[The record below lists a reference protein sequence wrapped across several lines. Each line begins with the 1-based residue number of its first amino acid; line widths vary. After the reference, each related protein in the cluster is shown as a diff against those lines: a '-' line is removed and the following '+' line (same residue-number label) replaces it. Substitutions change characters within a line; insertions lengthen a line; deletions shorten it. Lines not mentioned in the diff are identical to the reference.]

1 MLANEIPQNTEDF
14 VALTPENNWVG
25 SIASYFRDFLDTD
38 FKRTS
43 APKRQISSR
52 DGSGILTGVSLSKY
66 PGLTRDLWKLLGKPF
81 GTKMVLEFS
90 ICRGKYELPLSVPL
104 LEVIHQHINAVD
116 SKKIVEVIDA
126 VKAYTREN
134 CKNLADDPDRF
145 ADNVISRLKSALL
158 LAIINP
164 LLTSLGTFLEN
175 QGNES
180 LETIY
185 NLEEELGDL
194 LVDPLREPIPV
205 VIASAIVKDNYE
217 EFDKLVEETCQ
228 LDLIRTK
235 LISYFEGYSTRDFH
249 SDLSEL
255 RATLKLKENF
265 QIYVY
270 VGALRFDKT
279 SYPIFYFPV
288 EVELTESIYTIRIDP
303 HLLINKKAI
312 DFGISEVSRAID
324 KPIAFS
330 LPERIVYVG
339 QGETLLKHIQNSLDE
354 FTNALAMDGDIDL
367 HDSRPQKVAR
377 SQISIDN
384 SLHFAAFDQSDES
397 LLNDY
402 EELLKLLS
410 GESPVGKEFKE
421 LVMGFMTED
430 PVSLEDHIS
439 EKWLNTTL
447 PERLVYDSPVPLNE
461 EQRKILF
468 ALNTPEGKY
477 IAVEGPPG
485 TGKSH
490 TITAVVFDAI
500 LKSRNVLIL
509 SDKKEALNVAEQ
521 KITQTLKTV
530 RHSDNFQNP
539 ILRLGKQGSTYAKIL
554 AAKTIDQ
561 IRQSHQVFKAKK
573 REFEE
578 NIDDR
583 VRSLKKR
590 MEDTSSAA
598 TAIEMK
604 RIIALQKTEKDFD
617 YLTDGSEFLFRH
629 SDFRRGVLAAETV
642 ANILLLPEI
651 QSLLTAN
658 DCEIQRGPL
667 EKFLD
672 FQRKMMSAA
681 NTCTITGDMNSF
693 RRFEVAN
700 LPELGRAIDD
710 FQDAKKPIVGFLFSG
725 KRVRRIAR
733 RLTDKFNYRSA
744 VDAHKHIDRLRWAEQ
759 GFRDVIDDL
768 ERINITAEADINVA
782 FYQMM
787 QNLMVR
793 SDQLTKLSEAYT
805 ELINVLDKDK
815 DGRFAEIGISAQ
827 DLSALGTNEG
837 SEVLSRL
844 KSLANHLNNFEE
856 IRQAF
861 EAIPDTDYAKDRRD
875 LEPLHARLL
884 ADTLDGRVVAFANE
898 KKNRAAQIKTIIQKK
913 QKFPKDLF
921 ADLREAFPV
930 MIAGIR
936 DYAEYVPLERELFD
950 LIIIDEASQV
960 SIAQALPAFV
970 RAKKVLVLGDR
981 NQFSNV
987 KTANASK
994 MINQSYKATLVD
1006 QFKRE
1011 ESPNVAL
1018 LNQIKMFDIKT
1029 SILEFVERIAN
1040 LKIMLKKHF
1049 RGYPEII
1056 GFSSKYF
1063 YGGAL
1068 QAVKIR
1074 GKPIDEVIEF
1084 VKLEHD
1090 GLHEIKGNT
1099 NPLEADAVI
1108 DRLKSLKNCDSPPD
1122 VCVITPFNEQQR
1134 LILERVRNLPDG
1146 NDLSD
1151 SLRLRVFTFDTCQGE
1166 EAEIC
1171 IYSMVA
1177 TPLRD
1182 RLNYIFAQVIAD
1194 DHDVEES
1201 LRLQRLNV
1209 GFSRAKERIIIFHS
1223 KPIQDMQGGIQIALS
1238 HYRGV
1243 LEKGRK
1249 GPEADE
1255 VDPNSPME
1263 LQVLN
1268 WLRAVPLLDELG
1280 ECVEIDA
1287 QFELGAYL
1295 RQLDPSYTHPNYK
1308 VDFLIK
1314 VSGEHET
1321 VQIVIEYDGFK
1332 EHFDHLD
1339 EVDQT
1344 NYEFYMK
1351 PEDVER
1357 QKILEGYGY
1366 RFLRINRFTIGDDPV
1381 KTIDERLR
1389 KMLDIKHAPPNL
1401 IAEQKKLQEALNNK
1415 DSKVC
1420 SRCGEI
1426 KPLPDFFDQTLKKGK
1441 GGYGRVCRFCKGI
1454 SPTKPIEEQNQTNL
1468 FATQSEGRI
1477 YLNCPYSEKDECK
1490 KRGGQWDP
1498 FKKKWYVPANV
1509 NSALFSR
1516 WMQTTHQQPTNPQL

>member
-1 MLANEIPQNTEDF
+1 MIGKETPPNIENP
-14 VALTPENNWVG
+14 VALSPENNWVG

-38 FKRTS
+38 FKKTS

-52 DGSGILTGVSLSKY
+52 DSSGIRTGVPLSKY
-66 PGLTRDLWKLLGKPF
+66 PELTRDLWNLLGQPF
-81 GTKMVLEFS
+81 DTKMTLELKIRRERYRS
-90 ICRGKYELPLSVPL
+90 RLSVYL
-104 LEVIHQHINAVD
+104 LEVINQHINGVD
-116 SKKIVEVIDA
+116 GEKIAEIIDA
-126 VKAYTREN
+126 VKAFAREN
-134 CKNLADDPDRF
+134 CKHLADDPERF
-145 ADNVISRLKSALL
+145 ADYVISQLKSALL
-158 LAIINP
+158 LTIVNP

-194 LVDPLREPIPV
+194 LVDPLTEPIPV
-205 VIASAIVKDNYE
+205 VIASAIVNDNYE
-217 EFDKLVEETCQ
+217 EFDRLVEETCQ
-228 LDLIRTK
+228 LGLIRTK
-235 LISYFEGYSTRDFH
+235 LNYYFEGFTTSDFH

-270 VGALRFDKT
+270 VSALRFGKT

-288 EVELTESIYTIRIDP
+288 EVELSESIYTIRIDP

-312 DFGISEVSRAID
+312 DFGISEVSRAIN

-330 LPERIVYVG
+330 LSERIVYVG
-339 QGETLLKHIQNSLDE
+339 QGETFLAHIQDTLDE
-354 FTNALAMDGDIDL
+354 FTNALAMDGEIDL
-367 HDSRPQKVAR
+367 HDLRPQKIAR

-402 EELLKLLS
+402 EELLELLN
-410 GESPVGKEFKE
+410 GESPVGEEFKA
-421 LVMGFMTED
+421 LIMRFMTED
-430 PVSLEDHIS
+430 PESLEDHVS

-447 PERLVYDSPVPLNE
+447 PDRLVYDSPVPLNE

-468 ALNTPEGKY
+468 ALNTSEGKY

-500 LKSRNVLIL
+500 LKNRNVLIL

-521 KITQTLKTV
+521 KITDTLKTV
-530 RHSDNFQNP
+530 RLGENFQDP

-554 AAKTIDQ
+554 AVKTISQ
-561 IRQSHQVFKAKK
+561 IHQSHQVFKAKK
-573 REFEE
+573 GEFKKNVEDKE
-578 NIDDR
+578 
-583 VRSLKKR
+583 RSLKGR
-590 MEDTSSAA
+590 IAGTSTAA
-598 TAIEMK
+598 IAIEMK
-604 RIIALQKTEKDFD
+604 RIIALQKAEKHFDF
-617 YLTDGSEFLFRH
+617 LTDDSDFLCRH
-629 SDFRRGVLAAETV
+629 SDFRRGVLKAKVV
-642 ANILLLPEI
+642 ADFFLLPEI
-651 QSLLTAN
+651 QSLLSVN
-658 DCEIQRGPL
+658 GCEIQRRPL
-667 EKFLD
+667 EIFLD
-672 FQRKMMSAA
+672 FQKKMMSVASA
-681 NTCTITGDMNSF
+681 CTITDEMKSF
-693 RRFEVAN
+693 GKFQVAN
-700 LPELGRAIDD
+700 LPVLGRIIDE
-710 FQDAKKPIVGFLFSG
+710 FQDARMPLIGFIFAGKK
-725 KRVRRIAR
+725 VRRIAR
-733 RLTDKFNYRSA
+733 RLTDEFNYRSA
-744 VDAHKHIDRLRWAEQ
+744 VDAHKHIDHLRRAQQ
-759 GFRDVIDDL
+759 GFRDAIDDL
-768 ERINITAEADINVA
+768 KRINITAEAEIDVA

-787 QNLMVR
+787 QDLMMS
-793 SDQLTKLSEAYT
+793 SDELTELSEAYA
-805 ELINVLDKDK
+805 ELIDVLDNDE
-815 DGRFAEIGISAQ
+815 DGLFAEIGISSH
-827 DLSALGTNEG
+827 DLSALGAHKR
-837 SEVLSRL
+837 SKVLSRL
-844 KSLANHLNNFEE
+844 MFLADHLKNFEE
-856 IRQAF
+856 IRQMF
-861 EAIPDTDYAKDRRD
+861 GEIPEIDYAEELRD
-875 LEPLHARLL
+875 LEHLHTRRL

-898 KKNRAAQIKTIIQKK
+898 KRNTAAQIKTIIQKK

-970 RAKKVLVLGDR
+970 RAKKILVLGDR

-994 MINQSYKATLVD
+994 MINQSYKARIVE
-1006 QFKRE
+1006 QFRQE
-1011 ESPNVAL
+1011 ESPDVAL

-1063 YGGAL
+1063 YGGSL

-1084 VKLEHD
+1084 VELEHD

-1099 NPLEADAVI
+1099 NRLEADAVI
-1108 DRLKSLKNCDSPPD
+1108 DYLKTLGKSDNPPD

-1134 LILERVRNLPDG
+1134 LILERVRELPDG

-1166 EAEIC
+1166 EAEVC

-1182 RLNYIFAQVIAD
+1182 RLNYIFAKDITH
-1194 DHDVEES
+1194 DHDVEEK

-1223 KPIQDMQGGIQIALS
+1223 KPIEGMQGGIQVALS

-1268 WLRAVPLLDELG
+1268 WLRGVPLLDELG
-1280 ECVEIDA
+1280 ERVEIDA

-1295 RQLDPSYTHPNYK
+1295 RQLDPSYMHPNYK

-1314 VSGEHET
+1314 VSGKRET
-1321 VQIVIEYDGFK
+1321 AKIVVEYDGFK

-1339 EVDQT
+1339 EVDET

-1389 KMLDIKHAPPNL
+1389 KMLAKIDIEREPPKL
-1401 IAEQKKLQEALNNK
+1401 IEEQKKLQEALNKKN
-1415 DSKVC
+1415 SKVC

-1426 KPLPDFFDQTLKKGK
+1426 KPLADFFDQKLKKGK
-1441 GGYGRVCRFCKGI
+1441 GGHGRVCRFCKGKDAP
-1454 SPTKPIEEQNQTNL
+1454 PTKLIEEQNQAKIFT
-1468 FATQSEGRI
+1468 AQSEDRI
-1477 YLNCPYSEKDECK
+1477 YLNCPYSDKDECK
-1490 KRGGQWDP
+1490 KLGGRWDP

-1509 NSALFSR
+1509 NSALFR
-1516 WMQTTHQQPTNPQL
+1516 QWM

>member
-1 MLANEIPQNTEDF
+1 MLANETPQNTGDF
-14 VALTPENNWVG
+14 VDLTPENNWV
-25 SIASYFRDFLDTD
+25 SFIASYFRDFLDTD
-38 FKRTS
+38 FKRIS

-66 PGLTRDLWKLLGKPF
+66 PELTRDLWKLLRKPF
-81 GTKMVLEFS
+81 DNKMALEFS
-90 ICRGKYELPLSVPL
+90 IRRGKYRSRLSVHL
-104 LEVIHQHINAVD
+104 LEVINQHINAVD
-116 SKKIVEVIDA
+116 GDKIAEIIDA
-126 VKAYTREN
+126 AKAYAREN
-134 CKNLADDPDRF
+134 CKNLADDPERF
-145 ADNVISRLKSALL
+145 ADNVIFGLKSALL
-158 LAIINP
+158 LAIVNP
-164 LLTSLGTFLEN
+164 LLTSLSTFFEN

-194 LVDPLREPIPV
+194 LVDPLREPIPT
-205 VIASAIVKDNYE
+205 VIASAIVNDYYE
-217 EFDKLVEETCQ
+217 AFDKLVEETCQ
-228 LDLIRTK
+228 LDLIQTK
-235 LISYFEGYSTRDFH
+235 LINYFGGFISGDFH

-270 VGALRFDKT
+270 VGALRFDRT

-288 EVELTESIYTIRIDP
+288 EVELSESIYTIRIDP

-312 DFGISEVSRAID
+312 DFGIGEVSRAID

-354 FTNALAMDGDIDL
+354 FTNALAMDGEIDL
-367 HDSRPQKVAR
+367 HDSAPQKVAR

-402 EELLKLLS
+402 EELLELLS
-410 GESPVGKEFKE
+410 GESPVGKEFKA
-421 LVMGFMTED
+421 LVTGFMTED
-430 PVSLEDHIS
+430 PVSLEDHVS

-447 PERLVYDSPVPLNE
+447 PDRLVYDSPVPLNE

-468 ALNTPEGKY
+468 ALNTPKGKY

-509 SDKKEALNVAEQ
+509 SDKTEALNVAEQ
-521 KITQTLKTV
+521 KITQTLETV
-530 RHSDNFQNP
+530 RLGDNFQNP

-554 AAKTIDQ
+554 ATKTIDQ
-561 IRQSHQVFKAKK
+561 IRQSHQVFKSKK
-573 REFEE
+573 SEFEK
-578 NIDDR
+578 NIDGS
-583 VRSLKKR
+583 VRTLKKR
-590 MEDTSSAA
+590 LADTSSAA

-604 RIIALQKTEKDFD
+604 QIITLQEAEKEFDFLAD
-617 YLTDGSEFLFRH
+617 SPDFLCRCI
-629 SDFRRGVLAAETV
+629 DFRRGVLAAKTLTD
-642 ANILLLPEI
+642 ILLLPDI
-651 QSLLTAN
+651 QSLLTLN
-658 DCEIQRGPL
+658 GCEIQRGSL
-667 EKFLD
+667 QIFLD
-672 FQRKMMSAA
+672 FQKKMVRAA
-681 NTCTITGDMNSF
+681 STCTITDVMKSF
-693 RRFEVAN
+693 GRFKVAN
-700 LPELGRAIDD
+700 LPELGRIIDD
-710 FQDAKKPIVGFLFSG
+710 FQDAKKPLVGFLFSG
-725 KRVRRIAR
+725 KKVRRITR
-733 RLTDKFNYRSA
+733 RLTNVFNYRSP
-744 VDAHKHIDRLRWAEQ
+744 VNPHKHINHLHCAEQ
-759 GFRDVIDDL
+759 GFRDLIDNL
-768 ERINITAEADINVA
+768 KRFKITVEPEIDVA
-782 FYQMM
+782 IEQLM

-793 SDQLTKLSEAYT
+793 SDQLTRMSEAYS
-805 ELINVLDKDK
+805 ELIDVLDKDK
-815 DGRFAEIGISAQ
+815 DGLFAEIGISSQ
-827 DLSALGTNEG
+827 DLSALGMDKEPG
-837 SEVLSRL
+837 VLSRL
-844 KSLANHLNNFEE
+844 RFLANHLNNFEG
-856 IRQAF
+856 IRHAF
-861 EAIPDTDYAKDRRD
+861 EAIPDTDYAKERRD
-875 LEPLHARLL
+875 LEHLHARLL

-994 MINQSYKATLVD
+994 MINQSYKATLLE

-1011 ESPNVAL
+1011 ESPNVAQ

-1040 LKIMLKKHF
+1040 LKIMLRKHF

-1084 VKLEHD
+1084 VELAHD

-1108 DRLKSLKNCDSPPD
+1108 DRLKSLNRSESPPD

-1134 LILERVRNLPDG
+1134 LILERVQNLPDG
-1146 NDLSD
+1146 NDLND
-1151 SLRLRVFTFDTCQGE
+1151 RLRLRVFTFDTCQGE

-1182 RLNYIFAQVIAD
+1182 RLNYIFAQDIAH

-1209 GFSRAKERIIIFHS
+1209 GFSRAKEQIIIFHS
-1223 KPIQDMQGGIQIALS
+1223 LPFECMKGGIQIALS
-1238 HYRGV
+1238 HYHGV
-1243 LEKGRK
+1243 LEKGRRT
-1249 GPEADE
+1249 PEADE

-1280 ECVEIDA
+1280 ERVEIDA

-1314 VSGEHET
+1314 ISGEGET

-1339 EVDQT
+1339 EVDRT

-1366 RFLRINRFTIGDDPV
+1366 RFLRINRFTIGEDPV

-1468 FATQSEGRI
+1468 FATQSEDRI
-1477 YLNCPYSEKDECK
+1477 YLNCSYSEKDECK

-1509 NSALFSR
+1509 NPALFSR
-1516 WMQTTHQQPTNPQL
+1516 WM

>member
-1 MLANEIPQNTEDF
+1 MSLNASEISPDIEDH
-14 VALTPENNWVG
+14 VTLSPENNWVG

-38 FKRTS
+38 FKKTS

-52 DGSGILTGVSLSKY
+52 DGSGILTGVPLSKY
-66 PGLTRDLWKLLGKPF
+66 PELTQDLWKLLGEPF
-81 GTKMVLEFS
+81 DSKMTLELK
-90 ICRGKYELPLSVPL
+90 IRRGKYRSRLSVYL
-104 LEVIHQHINAVD
+104 LEVINQHINSVD
-116 SKKIVEVIDA
+116 GDKIAEIIDA
-126 VKAYTREN
+126 VKAFAREN
-134 CKNLADDPDRF
+134 CKHLANDPERF
-145 ADNVISRLKSALL
+145 ADYVISQLKSALL
-158 LAIINP
+158 LAIVNP
-164 LLTSLGTFLEN
+164 LLTSLGTFLEK

-194 LVDPLREPIPV
+194 LVEPLTEPISV
-205 VIASAIVKDNYE
+205 AIASAIVNDNYE
-217 EFDKLVEETCQ
+217 EFDNLVEETCQ

-235 LISYFEGYSTRDFH
+235 LNYYFEGFTTSDFH

-270 VGALRFDKT
+270 VGALRFGKT

-288 EVELTESIYTIRIDP
+288 EVKLSESIYTIRIDP

-312 DFGISEVSRAID
+312 DFGTSEVSRAIN
-324 KPIAFS
+324 KPIVFPLS
-330 LPERIVYVG
+330 DRIIYVG
-339 QGETLLKHIQNSLDE
+339 QGETLLTHIQDSLDE
-354 FTNALAMDGDIDL
+354 FTNALAMDGEIDL
-367 HDSRPQKVAR
+367 HDFKSQQVAR

-402 EELLKLLS
+402 EELLEFLNK
-410 GESPVGKEFKE
+410 ESQVGKEFKA
-421 LVMGFMTED
+421 LVMGFLTED
-430 PVSLEDHIS
+430 PVSLEDHVS
-439 EKWLNTTL
+439 DKWLNTTL
-447 PERLVYDSPVPLNE
+447 PDRLVYDSPVPLNE

-500 LKSRNVLIL
+500 LKNRNVLIL
-509 SDKKEALNVAEQ
+509 SDKTEALNVAEQ

-530 RHSDNFQNP
+530 RLGDNFQNP

-561 IRQSHQVFKAKK
+561 IHQSHQVFKAKK
-573 REFEE
+573 SEFEKNVE
-578 NIDDR
+578 DKE
-583 VRSLKKR
+583 RSLR
-590 MEDTSSAA
+590 ERIAGTSTAA
-598 TAIEMK
+598 IAIKMQQ
-604 RIIALQKTEKDFD
+604 IIALQKAEKHFDFR
-617 YLTDGSEFLFRH
+617 TDDSDFLCRH
-629 SDFRRGVLAAETV
+629 SDFRRGVLKAKVV
-642 ANILLLPEI
+642 ADFLLLPKI
-651 QSLLTAN
+651 QSLLFVN
-658 DCEIQRGPL
+658 DCEIQRGSL

-672 FQRKMMSAA
+672 FQKKMLSVAFA
-681 NTCTITGDMNSF
+681 CTITDEMKNF
-693 RRFEVAN
+693 RQFQVAN
-700 LPELGRAIDD
+700 LPELGRIIDD
-710 FQDAKKPIVGFLFSG
+710 FQDAKKPIIGFLFSG
-725 KRVRRIAR
+725 KIVRRLAR
-733 RLTDKFNYRSA
+733 RLTDEFNYRSA
-744 VDAHKHIDRLRWAEQ
+744 VDAHKHIDHLRRAEQ
-759 GFRDVIDDL
+759 GFRDVINDL
-768 ERINITAEADINVA
+768 KRFNIKAEAEIDVA
-782 FYQMM
+782 FYQLM
-787 QNLMVR
+787 QNLMMS
-793 SDQLTKLSEAYT
+793 SDQLTKLSEAYS
-805 ELINVLDKDK
+805 ELISLLDNDK
-815 DGRFAEIGISAQ
+815 GGLFAEIGILSH
-827 DLSALGTNEG
+827 DLSALGMHKG
-837 SEVLSRL
+837 SDVLSRL
-844 KSLANHLNNFEE
+844 RFLANHLKNFEE
-856 IRQAF
+856 ICQTF
-861 EAIPDTDYAKDRRD
+861 EAIPETDYAEERRD
-875 LEPLHARLL
+875 LEHLHTRLL

-921 ADLREAFPV
+921 SDLREAFPV

-994 MINQSYKATLVD
+994 MINQSYKTNLVE

-1084 VKLEHD
+1084 VELEHD
-1090 GLHEIKGNT
+1090 DLREIKGNT
-1099 NPLEADAVI
+1099 NPLEADAII
-1108 DRLKSLKNCDSPPD
+1108 DRLKVLYRCDNPPD

-1134 LILERVRNLPDG
+1134 LILDRVRELPDG

-1151 SLRLRVFTFDTCQGE
+1151 SLRLRVFTYDTCQGE
-1166 EAEIC
+1166 EAEVC

-1177 TPLRD
+1177 TRQFD
-1182 RLNYIFAQVIAD
+1182 RLNYIFAKDITH
-1194 DHDVEES
+1194 DHDVEGK

-1223 KPIQDMQGGIQIALS
+1223 KPINEMQGGIQIALS
-1238 HYRGV
+1238 HFRGV
-1243 LEKGRK
+1243 LKRGRK

-1268 WLRAVPLLDELG
+1268 WLREVPILDELN
-1280 ECVEIDA
+1280 ERVEIDA

-1314 VSGEHET
+1314 IRGVRET
-1321 VQIVIEYDGFK
+1321 AQIVIEYDGFK
-1332 EHFDHLD
+1332 EHFDDLD
-1339 EVDQT
+1339 EVDET
-1344 NYEFYMK
+1344 NFEFYMK

-1366 RFLRINRFTIGDDPV
+1366 HFLRINRFTIGDDPV

-1389 KMLDIKHAPPNL
+1389 KMLAKIDIEREPPKL
-1401 IAEQKKLQEALNNK
+1401 IEEQKKLQEALNNK

-1420 SRCGEI
+1420 SRCGAI
-1426 KPLPDFFDQTLKKGK
+1426 KPLRDFFDQKLKNGK
-1441 GGYGRVCRFCKGI
+1441 GSYGRVCRFCKGMDT
-1454 SPTKPIEEQNQTNL
+1454 SPTKLIREQNQIEF
-1468 FATQSEGRI
+1468 FAMQSEDRI
-1477 YLNCPYSEKDECK
+1477 YLNCPYSERDECK
-1490 KRGGQWDP
+1490 KRGGRWDP

-1509 NSALFSR
+1509 NPVLFKR
-1516 WMQTTHQQPTNPQL
+1516 WM